1 MSGDAQCDEI
11 RVLLPELALG
21 IADGEDR
28 SRALEHAATCADCRR
43 ELESLSTVADE
54 LLELAP
60 AAEPPAGFETRVLGA
75 LHPDR
80 RRARRTFRRPFAFA
94 AVALA
99 TAAMTAGITVR
110 AFEGDRSLADHYR
123 SVLAEAHG
131 SYFSA
136 ARLRDAA
143 GAEGGTVF
151 LYQGAPWS
159 ARDHGQPAVRSLGG
173 PRRDRD
179 ARRPTAAARLVRP
192 RRGDLGRRRAGRSR
206 RRLASPAARPRGP
219 CRPRDAGAGARR
231 LTAHGRAIR
240 SSSGATRRGSC

>member
-1 MSGDAQCDEI
+1 MSGDAPCDDI
-11 RVLLPELALG
+11 RALLPELALG

-43 ELESLSTVADE
+43 ELESLSAVADE

-60 AAEPPAGFETRVLGA
+60 AAEPPAGFEARVLGA

-80 RRARRTFRRPFAFA
+80 PHARRTFRRPFAFA

-99 TAAMTAGITVR
+99 TAAITAGITVR

-136 ARLRDAA
+136 ARLRDVA

-151 LYQGAPWS
+151 LYQGAPSWLVITVS
-159 ARDHGQPAVRSLGG
+159 QPYVRSVD
-173 PRRDRD
+173 RAEIETRD
-179 ARRPTAAARLVRP
+179 
-192 RRGDLGRRRAGRSR
+192 GRRLPLAWFGLDEGTWGGAVPVDLDAVSHVRLLDDEGRVVLETSV
-206 RRLASPAARPRGP
+206 PRQA
-219 CRPRDAGAGARR
+219 D
-231 LTAHGRAIR
+231 
-240 SSSGATRRGSC
+240 

>member
-11 RVLLPELALG
+11 RVLLPELASESTMARTL
-21 IADGEDR
+21 AR
-28 SRALEHAATCADCRR
+28 TRARGDVADCRR

-94 AVALA
+94 AVGLA
-99 TAAMTAGITVR
+99 AAAMTAGITVR

-151 LYQGAPWS
+151 LCRGAVV
-159 ARDHGQPAVRSLGG
+159 ARVGRPAVRSLGG
-173 PRRDRD
+173 PRQDRD

>member
-1 MSGDAQCDEI
+1 MSGDVQCDEV
-11 RVLLPELALG
+11 RSLLPELALG

-43 ELESLSTVADE
+43 ELESLSAVADE

-60 AAEPPAGFETRVLGA
+60 AEEPPAGFEVKVLGA
-75 LHPDR
+75 LPLDR
-80 RRARRTFRRPFAFA
+80 RRARRTFRRPFALA

-99 TAAMTAGITVR
+99 ASAVTAGVMLPG
-110 AFEGDRSLADHYR
+110 FEGDRSLAGHYR

-151 LYQGAPWS
+151 LYQGAPSWLVITVS
-159 ARDHGQPAVRSLGG
+159 QPYVRSVD
-173 PRRDRD
+173 RAEIETRD
-179 ARRPTAAARLVRP
+179 
-192 RRGDLGRRRAGRSR
+192 GRRLPLVWFGLDDGTWGGAVPVDLDAVSQVRLLDGEGRVV
-206 RRLASPAARPRGP
+206 LEAPVPAQG
-219 CRPRDAGAGARR
+219 D
-231 LTAHGRAIR
+231 
-240 SSSGATRRGSC
+240 

>member
-43 ELESLSTVADE
+43 ELESLSAVADG

-60 AAEPPAGFETRVLGA
+60 AAEPPAGFEARVLGA

-151 LYQGAPWS
+151 LYQGAPSWLVLTVS
-159 ARDHGQPAVRSLGG
+159 QPYVRSVD
-173 PRRDRD
+173 RAEIETRD
-179 ARRPTAAARLVRP
+179 
-192 RRGDLGRRRAGRSR
+192 GRRLPLAWFGLDEGTWGGAVPVGLDAVSHVRLLDREGRVVLDTSV
-206 RRLASPAARPRGP
+206 PAQG
-219 CRPRDAGAGARR
+219 D
-231 LTAHGRAIR
+231 
-240 SSSGATRRGSC
+240 

>member
-1 MSGDAQCDEI
+1 MSGDAQCGEI

-60 AAEPPAGFETRVLGA
+60 PEEPPAGFEVRVLGA
-75 LHPDR
+75 LHPAR
-80 RRARRTFRRPFAFA
+80 RRVRRTFRRPFTFA

-99 TAAMTAGITVR
+99 TAAVTAGITVR
-110 AFEGDRSLADHYR
+110 SFEGDRSLADHYR

-143 GAEGGTVF
+143 GAEGGAVF
-151 LYQGAPWS
+151 LYQGAPSWLVITVS
-159 ARDHGQPAVRSLGG
+159 QPYVRSVDHAEIETRNG
-173 PRRDRD
+173 RRL
-179 ARRPTAAARLVRP
+179 RLVWFGLDEGTWGGAVPVALDAVSHVRLLDGEGGVVLEASAP
-192 RRGDLGRRRAGRSR
+192 AQGD
-206 RRLASPAARPRGP
+206 
-219 CRPRDAGAGARR
+219 
-231 LTAHGRAIR
+231 
-240 SSSGATRRGSC
+240 

>member
-99 TAAMTAGITVR
+99 AAAITAGITVR
-110 AFEGDRSLADHYR
+110 ALEGDRSLADHY
-123 SVLAEAHG
+123 AP
-131 SYFSA
+131 FS
-136 ARLRDAA
+136 
-143 GAEGGTVF
+143 
-151 LYQGAPWS
+151 
-159 ARDHGQPAVRSLGG
+159 
-173 PRRDRD
+173 
-179 ARRPTAAARLVRP
+179 RRPTEATSLPHGFVMRP
-192 RRGDLGRRRAGRSR
+192 EPRAERCSSTRGRRR
-206 RRLASPAARPRGP
+206 
-219 CRPRDAGAGARR
+219 
-231 LTAHGRAIR
+231 
-240 SSSGATRRGSC
+240 GS